1 MGRKAIISPVAF
13 LSFPHLDQPQQPPID
28 KKTGKP
34 QGEAKYSV
42 ALVWPEGT
50 DLTELQNEVVT
61 VAVERFGAGAVAKLK
76 SGALKNPLR
85 GNPADV
91 AEKKY
96 PKGSTFTN
104 ARSAMKPQGAFPWK
118 ESGKDI
124 AALVPADRMK
134 DVFYPGAKVR
144 ASLTAFAYDTAG
156 NRGVSFGLG
165 NVQLIDG
172 TTERWAGRAD
182 AVDEF
187 GTLMD
192 TQPVAPLGAQDVG
205 KLEGEADSDA

>member
-1 MGRKAIISPVAF
+1 MARKPIMTPVAF
-13 LSFPHLDQPQQPPID
+13 LSFPHVDLPQQPPID

-61 VAVERFGAGAVAKLK
+61 VAVERFGPGAVAKLK

-85 GNPADV
+85 SSADDV

-118 ESGKDI
+118 EPGKDT
-124 AALVPADRMK
+124 AAIVPDDRMK

-144 ASLTAFAYDTAG
+144 ATLTAFAYDTAG

-165 NVQLIDG
+165 NLQLIDG
-172 TTERWAGRAD
+172 TTPRWAGRAD

-187 GTLMD
+187 
-192 TQPVAPLGAQDVG
+192 APLMESQPAPLAANEAGP
-205 KLEGEADSDA
+205 LEGEADADA